1 MDWHSDFKMRKLLAI
16 SLILVA
22 FVGHAQI
29 LPNYGGERAGISTLS
44 FLKNDLSVSSAGLGG
59 ASLAVDG
66 DAYSVISNPAALT
79 GLEYNSYALSHLFI
93 GAGINQSYFSGIYG
107 LKDQVSKMAFSINSL
122 NSGAMEERTEFQ
134 PEGTGRKVYVTN
146 MAFGLTYSRRLSEV
160 FSAGVT
166 LKYIYEN
173 MAGFTNHNA
182 TVDLAFI
189 YETDVKDLQF
199 AVMVQNFGGNSSLSN
214 DGQELPV
221 LFNRNTEVSLDDN
234 TVPTVFKLGASIKP
248 LETDKHSL
256 TISLQLNH
264 PNDNAENYALGA
276 IYQVQN
282 MLFFRAGYKINVRD
296 QDFPTFGFS
305 YRVNLGAHPLYIDY
319 GANPTNFLGLQN
331 TFGIRI
337 GINKDSR

>member
-1 MDWHSDFKMRKLLAI
+1 MKKLVII
-16 SLILVA
+16 SFLLTA
-22 FVGHAQI
+22 FVTQAQI

-44 FLKNDLSVSSAGLGG
+44 FLKNDLSITSTGMAG
-59 ASLAVDG
+59 ASLAIDG
-66 DAYSVISNPAALT
+66 DAYSIISNPASLT
-79 GLEYNSYALSHLFI
+79 QLKYNSYALSHLFI
-93 GAGINQSYFSGIYG
+93 GAGINQSYFNGVYG
-107 LKDQVSKMAFSINSL
+107 LDDQVSKLGFSINSL

-199 AVMVQNFGGNSSLSN
+199 AVMVQNFGGNSSLNN
-214 DGQELPV
+214 DGNALPV
-221 LFNRNTEVSLDDN
+221 LFNRDTEVSLDDN
-234 TVPTVFKLGASIKP
+234 SVPTIFKLGASFKP
-248 LETDKHSL
+248 LNTERQSL
-256 TISLQLNH
+256 VISLQLNH
-264 PNDNAENYALGA
+264 PNDNAENYSLGA
-276 IYQVQN
+276 MYQIQDL
-282 MLFFRAGYKINVRD
+282 LFFRAGYRINVRD

-305 YRVNLGAHPLYIDY
+305 YRINLGAHPLYIDY
-319 GANPTNFLGLQN
+319 GANPTNHLGLQN
-331 TFGIRI
+331 TFGLRI

>member
-1 MDWHSDFKMRKLLAI
+1 MKKLIII
-16 SLILVA
+16 SLLLTA
-22 FVGHAQI
+22 FVTRAQI

-44 FLKNDLSVSSAGLGG
+44 FLKNDLSVTSTGMAG
-59 ASLAVDG
+59 ASLAIDG
-66 DAYSVISNPAALT
+66 DAYSALSNPAALT
-79 GLEYNSYALSHLFI
+79 HVNYNSYALSHLFI

-107 LKDQVSKMAFSINSL
+107 LNDQVSRMAFSINSL

-173 MAGFTNHNA
+173 MAGFTNHSA

-199 AVMVQNFGGNSSLSN
+199 AVMVQNFGGNSSLNN
-214 DGQELPV
+214 DGNTLPV
-221 LFNRNTEVSLDDN
+221 LFNRDTEVSLDDN
-234 TVPTVFKLGASIKP
+234 TVPTIFKLGASFKP
-248 LETDKHSL
+248 LNTEKQSL
-256 TISLQLNH
+256 IISLQLNH
-264 PNDNAENYALGA
+264 PNDNAENYSLGA
-276 IYQVQN
+276 MYQIQDL
-282 MLFFRAGYKINVRD
+282 LFFRAGYRINVRD
-296 QDFPTFGFS
+296 QNFPTFGFS
-305 YRVNLGAHPLYIDY
+305 YRINLGAHPLYIDY
-319 GANPTNFLGLQN
+319 GANPTNNLGLQN
-331 TFGIRI
+331 TFGLRI

>member
-1 MDWHSDFKMRKLLAI
+1 MKKYLVI
-16 SLILVA
+16 SLMIIAASLR
-22 FVGHAQI
+22 AQI

-44 FLKNDLSVSSAGLGG
+44 FLKNDLSVTSTGMAG
-59 ASLAVDG
+59 ASLAIDG

-79 GLEYNSYALSHLFI
+79 NLGHNSYALSHLFI

-107 LKDQVSKMAFSINSL
+107 LKDEVSKMAFSINSL
-122 NSGAMEERTEFQ
+122 NSGAMDERTEFQ

-146 MAFGLTYSRRLSEV
+146 MAFGLTYSRKLSEV

-214 DGQELPV
+214 DGTELPV

-234 TVPTVFKLGASIKP
+234 TVPTIFKLGASFKP
-248 LETDKHSL
+248 LKTDKHSL
-256 TISLQLNH
+256 VVSLQLNH
-264 PNDNAENYALGA
+264 PNDNAENYCLGA
-276 IYQVQN
+276 MYQIQD
-282 MLFFRAGYKINVRD
+282 MLFFRAGYKVNVRD
-296 QDFPTFGFS
+296 QDYPTFGFS
-305 YRVNLGAHPLYIDY
+305 YRINLGAHPLYIDY
-319 GANPTNFLGLQN
+319 GANPTNHLGLQN
-331 TFGIRI
+331 TFGLRI

>member
-1 MDWHSDFKMRKLLAI
+1 MVFSI
-16 SLILVA
+16 E
-22 FVGHAQI
+22 AQI

-44 FLKNDLSVSSAGLGG
+44 FLKNDLSVTSTGLAG
-59 ASLAVDG
+59 ASLATGG

-79 GLEYNSYALSHLFI
+79 QLKHNSYALSHLFI
-93 GAGINQSYFSGIYG
+93 GAGINQSFFTGVYR
-107 LKDQVSKMAFSINSL
+107 LKDQVSNMAFSINSL
-122 NSGAMEERTEFQ
+122 NSGAMDERTEFQ

-146 MAFGLTYSRRLSEV
+146 MAFGLTYSRKLSDV

-199 AVMVQNFGGNSSLSN
+199 AVMVQNFGGNSSLNN
-214 DGQELPV
+214 DGNELPV
-221 LFNRNTEVSLDDN
+221 LFNRNTEVSLDNN
-234 TVPTVFKLGASIKP
+234 TVPTIFKLGASFKP
-248 LETDKHSL
+248 LKTDKHSL
-256 TISLQLNH
+256 LISLQLNH

-276 IYQVQN
+276 LYEIHD
-282 MLFFRAGYKINVRD
+282 MLFFRAGYKVNVRD
-296 QDFPTFGFS
+296 QNFPTFGFS
-305 YRVNLGAHPLYIDY
+305 YRINLGAHPLYIDY
-319 GANPTNFLGLQN
+319 GASPTNHLGLQN

>member
-1 MDWHSDFKMRKLLAI
+1 MKKLIII
-16 SLILVA
+16 SFLLTAVITR
-22 FVGHAQI
+22 AQI

-44 FLKNDLSVSSAGLGG
+44 FLKNDLSVTSTGLAG
-59 ASLAVDG
+59 ASLAIDG
-66 DAYSVISNPAALT
+66 DAYSALSNPAALT
-79 GLEYNSYALSHLFI
+79 HLKYSSYALSHLFI
-93 GAGINQSYFSGIYG
+93 GAGINQSYFSGVYG
-107 LKDQVSKMAFSINSL
+107 LKDQVSKLAFSINSL

-214 DGQELPV
+214 DGNTLPV
-221 LFNRNTEVSLDDN
+221 LFNRDTEVSLDDN
-234 TVPTVFKLGASIKP
+234 TVPTIFKLGASFKP
-248 LETDKHSL
+248 LKTEKQSL
-256 TISLQLNH
+256 IISVQLNH
-264 PNDNAENYALGA
+264 PNDNAENYSLGA
-276 IYQVQN
+276 MYQIQDL
-282 MLFFRAGYKINVRD
+282 LFFRAGYRINVRD

-305 YRVNLGAHPLYIDY
+305 YRINLGAHPLYIDY
-319 GANPTNFLGLQN
+319 GANPTNHLGLQN
-331 TFGIRI
+331 TFGLRI
-337 GINKDSR
+337 GLNKDSR

>member
-1 MDWHSDFKMRKLLAI
+1 MKRAVVIAI
-16 SLILVA
+16 LFSASWLQ
-22 FVGHAQI
+22 AQI

-44 FLKNDLSVSSAGLGG
+44 FLKNDLSVTSAGLGG
-59 ASLAVDG
+59 ASLAADG
-66 DAYSVISNPAALT
+66 DAYSILTNPAALT
-79 GLEYNSYALSHLFI
+79 QVENNSYSLSHMFI
-93 GAGINQSYFSGIYG
+93 GAGIHQSFFTGNYR
-107 LKDQVSKMAFSINSL
+107 LKDQISNLAFSINSL

-160 FSAGVT
+160 FSAGVS

-214 DGQELPV
+214 DGNQLPV
-221 LFNRNTEVSLDDN
+221 LFNRDTEVSLDDN
-234 TVPTVFKLGASIKP
+234 TVPTIFKLGASFKP
-248 LETDKHSL
+248 LNTEKQSL
-256 TISLQLNH
+256 LISLQLNH
-264 PNDNAENYALGA
+264 PNDNAENYRIGA
-276 IYQVQN
+276 EYEV
-282 MLFFRAGYKINVRD
+282 MDLVFFRAGYKVNVRG
-296 QDFPTFGFS
+296 QSFPTFGFS
-305 YRVNLGAHPLYIDY
+305 YRAMLGAHPLYIDY
-319 GANPTNFLGLQN
+319 GANPTNNLGLQN
-331 TFGIRI
+331 TIGLRI

>member
-1 MDWHSDFKMRKLLAI
+1 MKRAVVIAI
-16 SLILVA
+16 LFSAGFLQ
-22 FVGHAQI
+22 AQI

-44 FLKNDLSVSSAGLGG
+44 FLKNDLSVTSAGLGG
-59 ASLAVDG
+59 ASLAADG
-66 DAYSVISNPAALT
+66 DAYSILTNPAALT
-79 GLEYNSYALSHLFI
+79 QVENNSYSLSHMFI
-93 GAGINQSYFSGIYG
+93 GAGIHQSFFTGNYR
-107 LKDQVSKMAFSINSL
+107 LKDQISNLAFSINSL

-160 FSAGVT
+160 FSAGVS

-214 DGQELPV
+214 DGNQLPV
-221 LFNRNTEVSLDDN
+221 LFNRDTEVSLDDN
-234 TVPTVFKLGASIKP
+234 TVPTIFKLGASFKP
-248 LETDKHSL
+248 LNTEKQSL
-256 TISLQLNH
+256 LISLQLNH
-264 PNDNAENYALGA
+264 PNDNAENYRIGA
-276 IYQVQN
+276 EYEV
-282 MLFFRAGYKINVRD
+282 MDLVFFRAGYKVNVRG
-296 QDFPTFGFS
+296 QSFPTFGFS
-305 YRVNLGAHPLYIDY
+305 YRAMLGAHPLYIDY
-319 GANPTNFLGLQN
+319 GANPTNNLGLQN
-331 TFGIRI
+331 TIGLRI

>member
-1 MDWHSDFKMRKLLAI
+1 MKYGLIIALVF
-16 SLILVA
+16 SL
-22 FVGHAQI
+22 FTSEAQI

-44 FLKNDLSVSSAGLGG
+44 FLKNDLSVTSAGLGG
-59 ASLAVDG
+59 ASLAADG

-79 GLEYNSYALSHLFI
+79 QLQNNSYALSHLFI
-93 GAGINQSYFSGIYG
+93 GAGISQSFFSGIYG
-107 LKDQVSKMAFSINSL
+107 LNDQVSKMAFSINSL

-146 MAFGLTYSRRLSEV
+146 MAFGLTYSRKLSEV
-160 FSAGVT
+160 FSAGVS

-214 DGQELPV
+214 DGNELPV
-221 LFNRNTEVSLDDN
+221 LFNRDTEVSLDDN
-234 TVPTVFKLGASIKP
+234 TVPTLFKLGASFKP
-248 LETDKHSL
+248 LHTENQSL
-256 TISLQLNH
+256 LISLQLNH
-264 PNDNAENYALGA
+264 PNDNAENYSLGA
-276 IYQVQN
+276 LYEIHDL
-282 MLFFRAGYKINVRD
+282 LFFRAAYRINVKD
-296 QDFPTFGFS
+296 QNYPTFGFS
-305 YRVNLGAHPLYIDY
+305 YRINLGAHPLYIDY
-319 GANPTNFLGLQN
+319 GANPTNHLGLQN

-337 GINKDSR
+337 GINKDTR